1 MYLSKFAQWM
11 YPKDLSKVIVS
22 FSTKSESVDVFER
35 IIISRFSCRNTR
47 LAFDSTILL
56 QKDTGSQE
64 TLKFQKFLQNIA
76 LAFLRVGTGTQY
88 TNHRVNNIIKNQTL
102 PIIINLKATKTR
114 IATIIWH
121 EKWKHIQNN

>member
-22 FSTKSESVDVFER
+22 LSTKSESVDVFER

>member
-22 FSTKSESVDVFER
+22 LSTKSESVDVFER

-114 IATIIWH
+114 IATII
-121 EKWKHIQNN
+121 